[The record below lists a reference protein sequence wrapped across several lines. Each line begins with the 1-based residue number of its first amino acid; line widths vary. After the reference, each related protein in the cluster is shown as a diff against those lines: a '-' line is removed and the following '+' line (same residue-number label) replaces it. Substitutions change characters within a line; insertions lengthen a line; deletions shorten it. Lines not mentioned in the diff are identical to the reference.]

1 MLPSIH
7 KLIISLILFWVKAE
21 HHRNLQ
27 YMETATLNQEEQI
40 NSFLHSSEELY
51 HNIPLIQCFFYA
63 NCYIH
68 TNNAAF
74 QNHFHGNVQVGYSLY
89 WKALM
94 L

>member
-7 KLIISLILFWVKAE
+7 KLIICLIPFWVKVE

-27 YMETATLNQEEQI
+27 YMETATLNQGEQI
-40 NSFLHSSEELY
+40 TSFLHSSEELY

-68 TNNAAF
+68 TYK
-74 QNHFHGNVQVGYSLY
+74 QCCISKPSS
-89 WKALM
+89 WKCSSWL
-94 L
+94 